1 MADAC
6 IDIARLY
13 GDCIF
18 GVAMPIAIAVSI
30 WWVVSYI
37 RRVWF
42 LWNLDEDW
50 ANTAIAVAEITLKEK
65 GGDFR
70 VMGLWMM
77 RVAGY
82 ASEVVDN
89 MEDPLEE
96 AVEEAIKR
104 LKGMVQ
110 GIEDFGWYLYAIR
123 LQGAGWTLVIYTD
136 GRGTV
141 HIIAW
146 TMGDRT

>member
-1 MADAC
+1 MAQ
-6 IDIARLY
+6 LY

-18 GVAMPIAIAVSI
+18 GIALPIAIAVSI
-30 WWVVSYI
+30 WLVMSYI
-37 RRVWF
+37 RQVWF

-50 ANTAIAVAEITLKEK
+50 ANTAIAVAEITLMEK
-65 GGDFR
+65 GGGFR
-70 VMGLWMM
+70 IVGLWMM

-96 AVEEAIKR
+96 AVEEAIRR

-110 GIEDFGWYLYAIR
+110 GIEDFGWYLYSIR
-123 LQGAGWTLVIYTD
+123 L
-136 GRGTV
+136 
-141 HIIAW
+141 
-146 TMGDRT
+146 